1 MKLEKG
7 QTSKKDI
14 AVITEDMGDR
24 SVLFTISKEVV
35 TLTVFNLSY
44 RIK

>member
-7 QTSKKDI
+7 QANKKDI

-35 TLTVFNLSY
+35 TLTVL
-44 RIK
+44 

>member
-35 TLTVFNLSY
+35 DRDVSL
-44 RIK
+44 I